1 VIIEESEAYLI
12 HQRSDP
18 PYCGV
23 TDTGDAAGAAVQ
35 LINQLEFILGGRRK
49 SESGRGTRKV
59 RCSRDEASRLYFV
72 D

>member
-49 SESGRGTRKV
+49 SESGRGT
-59 RCSRDEASRLYFV
+59 
-72 D
+72 